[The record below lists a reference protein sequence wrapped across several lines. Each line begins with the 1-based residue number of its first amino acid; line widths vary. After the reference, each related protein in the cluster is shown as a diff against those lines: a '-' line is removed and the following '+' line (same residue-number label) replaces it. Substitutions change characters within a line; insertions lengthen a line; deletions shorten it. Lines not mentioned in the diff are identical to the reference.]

1 MIRKGVVAVA
11 VLLLLLALFLP
22 WLSTN
27 TLPTNYKAGV
37 SLWNVYSLVMGGD
50 IGYYIGGAITQD
62 SLMTIVLVMYP
73 LGFFLALLQLGN
85 YDFSVA
91 YPAGLVFAAVAVWLY
106 DLYSQGLT
114 LAPQSVTGPYLAL
127 AGGVLILASVKN
139 YGIRYHH
146 TR

>member
-11 VLLLLLALFLP
+11 AILLLLALFLP

-37 SLWNVYSLVMGGD
+37 PLWNVYSLVMGGD
-50 IGYYIGGAITQD
+50 IGSYIAGVMTQD

-73 LGFFLALLQLGN
+73 LGLFLALLLLGN

-106 DLYSQGLT
+106 DVYSQGLT
-114 LAPQSVTGPYLAL
+114 LAPKAVAGPYVAL
-127 AGGVLILASVKN
+127 AGGILILASVKN
-139 YGIRYHH
+139 EGNK
-146 TR
+146 